1 MSIEFTSGLEKPSS
15 LAGFPSNFIRPA
27 FAELYG
33 FDVPRDDIVDGALL
47 TEAGEP
53 LTTELDE
60 ILLFEPA

>member
-1 MSIEFTSGLEKPSS
+1 MSIEFTSGLEKPSGI
-15 LAGFPSNFIRPA
+15 LGLPSNFIRPA

-33 FDVPRDDIVDGALL
+33 FDVPRDIVDGALL